1 MNKKRFKKLP
11 SRAKQ
16 YVLYS
21 IFSVLIGISFLLAGI
36 VPFSILG
43 LFIGGFVVA
52 MGVVQVFFAVKRRN
66 TKRED
71 DSVLGITLIL
81 VGLILIMP
89 GVKDVIYALLPVM
102 IAFLGVGILIE
113 TIFRLIFKKKER
125 STSLWIKIPLSI
137 VLIGLGIVFFLVES
151 LIVYVTYVVGLIFL
165 GFGVYGGLRS
175 LTMEDPDVEPEK
187 IPDYE

>member
-1 MNKKRFKKLP
+1 MNKKRFKDLP

-21 IFSVLIGISFLLAGI
+21 IFSVLIGLTFLLTGI

-52 MGVVQVFFAVKRRN
+52 IGVVQVVFAVRRRN

-81 VGLILIMP
+81 IGLILIMP

-102 IAFLGVGILIE
+102 ISFLGVGILIE
-113 TIFRLIFKKKER
+113 TIFRLAFRRKER
-125 STSLWIKIPLSI
+125 STSLWIKFPLSV
-137 VLIGLGIVFFLVES
+137 VLIALGIVFFLVES
-151 LIVYVTYVVGLIFL
+151 LIIYITYVVGLIFL

-175 LTMEDPDVEPEK
+175 LTMEDPDAEPEN